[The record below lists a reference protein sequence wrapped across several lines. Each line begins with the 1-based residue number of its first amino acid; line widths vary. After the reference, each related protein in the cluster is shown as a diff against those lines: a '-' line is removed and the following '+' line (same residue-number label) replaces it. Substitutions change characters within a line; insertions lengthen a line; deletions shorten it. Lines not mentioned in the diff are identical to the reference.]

1 MASPPSGRL
10 PRPLTLVGVPFAG
23 LVLTLFFIFLGFPY
37 DLLALRV
44 SQLAEES
51 GQMTLRIGE
60 LSPHLGLAG
69 PGLRATDVLA
79 GSRDG
84 PNLQIDDAV
93 VRPAWSLSWLGGTPA
108 LYMEIESQA
117 GNAAGVVTF
126 GDSPG
131 WRGELRG
138 VELSEIPRGQALM
151 IVNLSGRLDA
161 EVDARWLPEVEGRR
175 DLAGSLR
182 FEAHDGS
189 MSTDDMPFEIP
200 YDLLQGE
207 ITLGGDHFARVESFS
222 IEGPVVSAEAHGT
235 VGEAPELSQR
245 PLDFEIS
252 YQMESAEIRSMLR
265 GFGLRLAPSGAGTV
279 KIVGTFA
286 HPKTILR

>member
-1 MASPPSGRL
+1 MASPPAGRL
-10 PRPLTLVGVPFAG
+10 PRPVTFLGVPFAG

-69 PGLRATDVLA
+69 PGFRATDLLA

-84 PNLQIDDAV
+84 PSLHFDDAV

-108 LYMEIESQA
+108 LYVELESQV
-117 GNAAGVVTF
+117 GNAAGVITL

-131 WRGELRG
+131 WKGELRG
-138 VELSEIPRGQALM
+138 IELSEIPRGQALM
-151 IVNLSGRLDA
+151 VVDLSGRLDA
-161 EVDARWLPEVEGRR
+161 EIDAQWLPGAEGRR
-175 DLAGSLR
+175 DIAGSLR
-182 FEAHDGS
+182 FEAHDGFV
-189 MSTDDMPFEIP
+189 STDDMPFEIP

-207 ITLGGDHFARVESFS
+207 ITLGGDHFALVESFS
-222 IEGPVVSAEAHGT
+222 VEGPVVSLEAHGT
-235 VGEAPELSQR
+235 VGQARELSQR
-245 PLDFEIS
+245 PLDLEIS
-252 YQMESAEIRSMLR
+252 YKMESAEIKSMLR

-279 KIVGTFA
+279 KIAGTFA